1 MKTLR
6 TYTGVAIIVIWGL
19 GPFYWMGVT
28 AFRDLQFTFD
38 TTPWPTHV
46 TWDNFET
53 VFSTARG
60 NHFGRA
66 LVNSVIIS
74 GLTTLVSMVVG
85 VFAAYALAR
94 LQFRG
99 KFIVLGFVLAA
110 SMFPGVALITPLFE
124 LFRNIG
130 WFGTYQALVIPD
142 ISFALPLTIYVL
154 TAFLRDMPWELEE
167 AAKIDGATPGKAFRL
182 IILPLAAPGI
192 FTAAILAF
200 ITAWNEYT
208 HRQPAEQRR
217 DPAGHGGDRELRR
230 RPAPRRALHRGHGGR
245 LRGDGP
251 AHHHGAGVPAT
262 DRGRSDRRRGEGLM
276 RPPPPSQ
283 GSLFSAIVTT
293 VGSHEPA
300 ARLQKTEV
308 ALGMV
313 AFFAFFAVVRTAA
326 STLQGAPSAPE
337 ALVAALCVGLGYLL
351 LRRRQ
356 ALLHK
361 MSTPSIPH
369 NGSSG
374 TFLPV
379 KESKSQWQP

>member
-1 MKTLR
+1 MATTADTETTRPTASGSDRGPGKKPTAPWVKTLR

-53 VFSTARG
+53 VFSTSRG

-182 IILPLAAPGI
+182 VILPLAAPGI

-208 HRQPAEQRR
+208 IASQLSSDETQPVTVAIASFAGAQPHVEPYTAVMAAGFVVTVPLIIMVLAFQRR
-217 DPAGHGGDRELRR
+217 IVAGLTAGG
-230 RPAPRRALHRGHGGR
+230 
-245 LRGDGP
+245 
-251 AHHHGAGVPAT
+251 
-262 DRGRSDRRRGEGLM
+262 
-276 RPPPPSQ
+276 
-283 GSLFSAIVTT
+283 
-293 VGSHEPA
+293 
-300 ARLQKTEV
+300 
-308 ALGMV
+308 
-313 AFFAFFAVVRTAA
+313 
-326 STLQGAPSAPE
+326 
-337 ALVAALCVGLGYLL
+337 
-351 LRRRQ
+351 
-356 ALLHK
+356 
-361 MSTPSIPH
+361 
-369 NGSSG
+369 
-374 TFLPV
+374 V
-379 KESKSQWQP
+379 KG